1 MPSIDKKEKKI
12 IEAFLFAADE
22 PLDLA
27 TLQSKVKKNTDVLEI
42 LNELQK
48 EYQER
53 GINLIKLA
61 NRWSFRTSIDL
72 ADQLRE
78 EITGQKKLSK
88 AAIETLAIIAY
99 HQPVTRSEIEEIRG
113 VSFSTGT
120 MEVLFELGWVKPAGR
135 KDIPGKPLAYGTT
148 DSFLSHFNLN
158 SLEDLPNSDEL
169 MAAGLIDSR
178 VDSSIFGT
186 SKFTKEDDNSI
197 KENIF
202 SNIDEMIS
210 DTLDNKDAENNENK
224 EEADQNLDE
233 PYEDNEED
241 DDYDDDEDEDD
252 DEEDDDEEDE
262 EDDKEK

>member
-1 MPSIDKKEKKI
+1 MKNNYLKEKKI

-22 PLDLA
+22 PLDLE
-27 TLQSKVKKNTDVLEI
+27 TLQSKVEKNSEVLKI
-42 LNELQK
+42 LEELQV
-48 EYQER
+48 EYKDR

-61 NRWSFRTSIDL
+61 NKWSFRTSIDL

-78 EITGQKKLSK
+78 EVTSQKKLSK

-135 KDIPGKPLAYGTT
+135 KDIPGKPLAYGT
-148 DSFLSHFNLN
+148 SEKFLSHFNLN
-158 SLEDLPNSDEL
+158 SVEDLPNSEEL

-186 SKFTKEDDNSI
+186 NKFAKEEENENL

-202 SNIDEMIS
+202 SNIDDMIS
-210 DTLDNKDAENNENK
+210 DTLKNEGDTKN
-224 EEADQNLDE
+224 
-233 PYEDNEED
+233 
-241 DDYDDDEDEDD
+241 
-252 DEEDDDEEDE
+252 
-262 EDDKEK
+262 

>member
-1 MPSIDKKEKKI
+1 MPGIDKKEKKV

-22 PLDLA
+22 PLDLD

-48 EYQER
+48 EYQDR

-61 NRWSFRTSIDL
+61 NRWSFRTSVDL

-135 KDIPGKPLAYGTT
+135 KDVPGKPLAYGTT

-186 SKFTKEDDNSI
+186 SKFTKDEDDSL

-210 DTLDNKDAENNENK
+210 DTLDNKDADINKKNEND
-224 EEADQNLDE
+224 EENQ
-233 PYEDNEED
+233 
-241 DDYDDDEDEDD
+241 DDEDEDD
-252 DEEDDDEEDE
+252 QDEDEEDLDDEEDE
-262 EDDKEK
+262 DENEEDKVK

>member
-1 MPSIDKKEKKI
+1 MD
-12 IEAFLFAADE
+12 D
-22 PLDLA
+22 
-27 TLQSKVKKNTDVLEI
+27 
-42 LNELQK
+42 LQK
-48 EYQER
+48 DYQDR

-61 NRWSFRTSIDL
+61 NRWSFRTSTDL

-78 EITGQKKLSK
+78 EVTSQKKLSK
-88 AAIETLAIIAY
+88 AAVETLAIIAY

-158 SLEDLPNSDEL
+158 SLEDLPNSEEL

-186 SKFTKEDDNSI
+186 SKFVKEEDSK

-202 SNIDEMIS
+202 TNIDDMIS
-210 DTLDNKDAENNENK
+210 DTLDPKEQNNE
-224 EEADQNLDE
+224 E
-233 PYEDNEED
+233 
-241 DDYDDDEDEDD
+241 DDDEDEDEEDSED
-252 DEEDDDEEDE
+252 DEDEDS
-262 EDDKEK
+262 DKQK

>member
-1 MPSIDKKEKKI
+1 MSTIDKKEKKI

-22 PLDLA
+22 PLDLE
-27 TLQSKVKKNTDVLEI
+27 TLKSKVKKNTDVLKI
-42 LNELQK
+42 VDDLQK
-48 EYQER
+48 DYQDR

-61 NRWSFRTSIDL
+61 NRWSFRTSTDL

-78 EITGQKKLSK
+78 EITSQKKLSK
-88 AAIETLAIIAY
+88 AAVETLAIIAY

-158 SLEDLPNSDEL
+158 SLEDLPNSEEL

-186 SKFTKEDDNSI
+186 SKFVKEEDSK

-202 SNIDEMIS
+202 TNIDDMIS
-210 DTLDNKDAENNENK
+210 DTLDPKEQNNE
-224 EEADQNLDE
+224 E
-233 PYEDNEED
+233 
-241 DDYDDDEDEDD
+241 DDDEDEDEEDSED
-252 DEEDDDEEDE
+252 DEDEDS
-262 EDDKEK
+262 DKQK

>member
-1 MPSIDKKEKKI
+1 MKNDYLKDKKI

-22 PLDLA
+22 PLDME
-27 TLQSKVKKNTDVLEI
+27 TLQSKVSKATDVLKIVE
-42 LNELQK
+42 ELQN
-48 EYQER
+48 EYKDR

-61 NRWSFRTSIDL
+61 NKWSFRTSIDL

-78 EITGQKKLSK
+78 EVTSQKKLSK

-135 KDIPGKPLAYGTT
+135 KDIPGKPLAYGT
-148 DSFLSHFNLN
+148 SEKFLSHFNLN

-186 SKFTKEDDNSI
+186 NKFAKEEENENL

-202 SNIDEMIS
+202 SNIDDMIS
-210 DTLDNKDAENNENK
+210 DTLKNEVDTKN
-224 EEADQNLDE
+224 
-233 PYEDNEED
+233 
-241 DDYDDDEDEDD
+241 
-252 DEEDDDEEDE
+252 
-262 EDDKEK
+262 

>member
-1 MPSIDKKEKKI
+1 MKNDYLKDKKI

-22 PLDLA
+22 PLDME
-27 TLQSKVKKNTDVLEI
+27 TLQSKVSKATDVLKIVE
-42 LNELQK
+42 ELQN
-48 EYQER
+48 EYKDR

-61 NRWSFRTSIDL
+61 NKWSFRTSIDL

-78 EITGQKKLSK
+78 EVTSQKKLSK

-135 KDIPGKPLAYGTT
+135 KDIPGKPLAYGT
-148 DSFLSHFNLN
+148 SEKFLSHFNLN

-186 SKFTKEDDNSI
+186 NKFAKEEENENL

-202 SNIDEMIS
+202 SNIDDMIS
-210 DTLDNKDAENNENK
+210 DTLKK
-224 EEADQNLDE
+224 EGDTKN
-233 PYEDNEED
+233 
-241 DDYDDDEDEDD
+241 
-252 DEEDDDEEDE
+252 
-262 EDDKEK
+262 

>member
-1 MPSIDKKEKKI
+1 MLRVIEYKAPTHLKAARAPDELAANAPQGEGTVRIRSYTEK
-12 IEAFLFAADE
+12 L
-22 PLDLA
+22 
-27 TLQSKVKKNTDVLEI
+27 I
-42 LNELQK
+42 LPPIAGVEELQN
-48 EYQER
+48 EYKDR

-61 NRWSFRTSIDL
+61 NKWSFRTSIDL

-78 EITGQKKLSK
+78 EVTSQKKLSK

-135 KDIPGKPLAYGTT
+135 KDIPGKPLAYGT
-148 DSFLSHFNLN
+148 SEKFLSHFNLN

-186 SKFTKEDDNSI
+186 NKFAKEEENENL

-202 SNIDEMIS
+202 SNIDDMIS
-210 DTLDNKDAENNENK
+210 DTLKNEVDTKN
-224 EEADQNLDE
+224 
-233 PYEDNEED
+233 
-241 DDYDDDEDEDD
+241 
-252 DEEDDDEEDE
+252 
-262 EDDKEK
+262 

>member
-1 MPSIDKKEKKI
+1 MSTIDKKEKKI

-22 PLDLA
+22 PLDLE
-27 TLQSKVKKNTDVLEI
+27 TLKSKVKKNTDVLKI
-42 LNELQK
+42 VDDLQK
-48 EYQER
+48 DYQDR

-61 NRWSFRTSIDL
+61 NRWSFRTSTDL

-78 EITGQKKLSK
+78 EVTSQKKLSK
-88 AAIETLAIIAY
+88 AAVETLAIIAY

-158 SLEDLPNSDEL
+158 SLEDLPNSEEL

-186 SKFTKEDDNSI
+186 SKFVKEEDSK

-202 SNIDEMIS
+202 TNIDDMIS
-210 DTLDNKDAENNENK
+210 DTLDPK
-224 EEADQNLDE
+224 EQ
-233 PYEDNEED
+233 DNEED
-241 DDYDDDEDEDD
+241 DDEDEDEEDSEDDEDEDS
-252 DEEDDDEEDE
+252 
-262 EDDKEK
+262 DKQK